1 MPASRIHVDSRSL
14 GHECGY
20 MTSDF
25 VGKVECCSEFVG
37 THEGLEDTQSNVI
50 RKFGT

>member
-25 VGKVECCSEFVG
+25 VGKVECCSEFVE
-37 THEGLEDTQSNVI
+37 TYEGLEDTQSDVI
-50 RKFGT
+50 RKSGA